1 MKLILCVDDRYGL
14 LFNHRRQSR
23 DREVTA
29 DIIAESFNG
38 RLLIEKRSE
47 ILFGD
52 AEKYRPVISDNISD
66 EAGKNDC
73 CFIERE
79 PDETLLAKADELVLY
94 FWNRK
99 YPGDVFFRPDMK
111 IWTPES
117 EIEFRGH
124 SHDKI
129 TKRRYTKGDR

>member
-29 DIIAESFNG
+29 DIIAECIG
-38 RLLIEKRSE
+38 RRLLIEDYSQ
-47 ILFGD
+47 ILFKD
-52 AEKYRPVISDNISD
+52 IRHELIVVSYDISEEAEKD
-66 EAGKNDC
+66 DC
-73 CFIERE
+73 CFIERK
-79 PDETLLAKADELVLY
+79 PDDILIEKADELILY

-99 YPGDVFFRPDMK
+99 YPKTASFKFDNDM
-111 IWTPES
+111 WEPVS
-117 EIEFRGH
+117 EIEFRGR

-129 TKRRYTKGDR
+129 TKRRYRKRG